1 MAFFGVFALV
11 PLVGVVAFSFVAWNG
26 IGPMTWAG
34 ADNWT
39 AVFSDATT
47 VHSMWLSLG
56 VVVATW
62 AIQTPVSLLLG
73 VFMAGR
79 QRVRAVMSL
88 LYFTP
93 LLFSSA
99 AIGIGFKSMLD
110 PNFGL
115 FSEIGIEW
123 LHQDYLGTGWAF
135 WTIMG
140 VVSWTFVPFHS
151 LLYQAGVRQ
160 IPAALYE
167 AATIDGASAWDQ
179 FWHITLPQLKYT
191 IVTSSTL
198 MIVGA
203 LTYFDLFYV
212 MTGGGPGDDTRILSL
227 DMYLTG
233 FRSFDMGKA
242 SAISVIL
249 VAVGLGASLTLNK
262 LSGSQHMESQAEGM

>member
-11 PLVGVVAFSFVAWNG
+11 PLIGVVAFSFVDWNG
-26 IGPMTWAG
+26 IGPITWAG
-34 ADNWT
+34 LANWG
-39 AVFSDATT
+39 AVFGDDTT
-47 VHSMWLSLG
+47 LHAMWLSLV

-62 AIQTPVSLLLG
+62 VIQTPISLLLG

-110 PNFGL
+110 PNFGF
-115 FSEIGIEW
+115 FSQIDFDW
-123 LHQDYLGTGWAF
+123 VNQDYLGPDWAL
-135 WTIMG
+135 WTIMA
-140 VVSWTFVPFHS
+140 VISWTFVPFHS

-160 IPAALYE
+160 IPAVLYE
-167 AATIDGASAWDQ
+167 ASTLDGASTFRQ

-212 MTGGGPGDDTRILSL
+212 MTGGGPGDNTRILSL
-227 DMYLTG
+227 DMYLIG

-249 VAVGLGASLTLNK
+249 VVVGLTLSLGLNK
-262 LSGSQHMESQAEGM
+262 VSGAQRMESQAEGV